1 VDNLK
6 QTNNKM
12 MEHINK
18 NITMSH
24 LDKTAVRN
32 WVLVSDKLPNVEQN
46 GNKVLLYRIVNASQN
61 SLSITI
67 YDTSMVKYCDINE
80 TWWMELPSPPSV

>member
-1 VDNLK
+1 
-6 QTNNKM
+6 M

-18 NITMSH
+18 NITMPH